1 MASVLIRGGSKGID
15 LEAALAFGGAGHQV
29 HSTMRNPSRSPEL
42 ARRVAEEKLPITV
55 TTMDVDS
62 DESVRDNIAVIQK
75 QHGPIDVLVAVSS
88 LSRGSP

>member
-1 MASVLIRGGSKGID
+1 MASVLIRGSSKGID
-15 LEAALAFGGAGHQV
+15 LDALAFGRAGHQV
-29 HSTMRNPSRSPEL
+29 HSGMRNPRSPEL

-62 DESVRDNIAVIQK
+62 DESARDNIAVIQK
-75 QHGPIDVLVAVSS
+75 QHGAIDVLVAVSS

>member
-1 MASVLIRGGSKGID
+1 MASVLMRGGSKGID

-29 HSTMRNPSRSPEL
+29 PPTMRNPSRSPEL